1 MSATAYVHAR
11 LIDPDSGYDGPGCLL
26 ARDGL
31 IAQVAQGP
39 TLGALSADIEV
50 VDCRGQVLCPGL
62 VDIRVKTGEPGSET
76 KETLKSAC
84 LAAAAGGVTSIVV
97 QPLTMKRSTE
107 LREAHM
113 SMLVAQTLLAESMRR
128 TGATRPASDS
138 FADTGAYEAAVAEW
152 EADADANEKAMKDLA
167 QQVRDAEDSYNR
179 AFFESQP
186 QALWDAFVEDIKQ
199 EFLPS
204 HPRDGHCPTCGHVV
218 DEEQAGKASKSST

>member
-1 MSATAYVHAR
+1 MAPKVSGGLSER
-11 LIDPDSGYDGPGCLL
+11 LM
-26 ARDGL
+26 
-31 IAQVAQGP
+31 
-39 TLGALSADIEV
+39 
-50 VDCRGQVLCPGL
+50 
-62 VDIRVKTGEPGSET
+62 K
-76 KETLKSAC
+76 
-84 LAAAAGGVTSIVV
+84 LAASTKLPQPYEVTASIVV

-138 FADTGAYEAAVAEW
+138 FADTDAYEAAVAEW

-179 AFFESQP
+179 AFFGDAFDAVIAFFESQP

>member
-1 MSATAYVHAR
+1 MAPKVSGGLSER
-11 LIDPDSGYDGPGCLL
+11 LM
-26 ARDGL
+26 
-31 IAQVAQGP
+31 
-39 TLGALSADIEV
+39 
-50 VDCRGQVLCPGL
+50 
-62 VDIRVKTGEPGSET
+62 K
-76 KETLKSAC
+76 
-84 LAAAAGGVTSIVV
+84 LAASTKLPQPYEVTASIVV

-138 FADTGAYEAAVAEW
+138 FADTDAYEAAVAEW

-179 AFFESQP
+179 AFFGDAFDSVIAFFESQP